1 MGKVM
6 KKIKIIYIN
15 IIEKMKGCK
24 FKYTDGLYRK
34 KCGGKEVIM
43 EFALGA
49 IAVVIAIVFRDQLQ
63 AVVSTIGST
72 FNEKIQ
78 SLFGSF

>member
-1 MGKVM
+1 M
-6 KKIKIIYIN
+6 KKIKGILGKIFTRIHVSENCRGMGMYKN
-15 IIEKMKGCK
+15 
-24 FKYTDGLYRK
+24 

-49 IAVVIAIVFRDQLQ
+49 IAIVIAIIFRDQLQ
-63 AVVSTIGST
+63 NVVSTIGST

>member
-1 MGKVM
+1 M
-6 KKIKIIYIN
+6 KKIRRRFD
-15 IIEKMKGCK
+15 M
-24 FKYTDGLYRK
+24 YRY

-63 AVVSTIGST
+63 TVVSTIGST

>member
-1 MGKVM
+1 MNRIKRM
-6 KKIKIIYIN
+6 YTNTIQKICNY
-15 IIEKMKGCK
+15 KMSGTNET
-24 FKYTDGLYRK
+24 YNK

-63 AVVSTIGST
+63 AVVSTIGAT

>member
-1 MGKVM
+1 M
-6 KKIKIIYIN
+6 N
-15 IIEKMKGCK
+15 KMKRIYMSTIGK
-24 FKYTDGLYRK
+24 ISGYKVNHAAGLYKK

-63 AVVSTIGST
+63 TVVSTIGST

>member
-1 MGKVM
+1 MI
-6 KKIKIIYIN
+6 KKFIN
-15 IIEKMKGCK
+15 TCISRCESGVVNM
-24 FKYTDGLYRK
+24 TEK

-49 IAVVIAIVFRDQLQ
+49 IAVVLAVVFRDELQ
-63 AVVSTIGST
+63 GVIETVGAT
-72 FNEKIQ
+72 FSGKIT

>member
-1 MGKVM
+1 MNKI
-6 KKIKIIYIN
+6 KKIYTNFVEKISN
-15 IIEKMKGCK
+15 
-24 FKYTDGLYRK
+24 FKAKHTICRYKK

-49 IAVVIAIVFRDQLQ
+49 IAVVIAIVFREQLQ
-63 AVVSTIGST
+63 SVVSTIGTT
-72 FNEKIQ
+72 FNQKIQ

>member
-1 MGKVM
+1 
-6 KKIKIIYIN
+6 
-15 IIEKMKGCK
+15 
-24 FKYTDGLYRK
+24 
-34 KCGGKEVIM
+34 M

>member
-1 MGKVM
+1 MDKVKRIYKNVIQKINDYKTGRTNETY
-6 KKIKIIYIN
+6 KKKS
-15 IIEKMKGCK
+15 
-24 FKYTDGLYRK
+24 
-34 KCGGKEVIM
+34 GGKEVIM

-49 IAVVIAIVFRDQLQ
+49 IAVVIAIVFREQLQ
-63 AVVSTIGST
+63 AVVSTIGAT